1 MFHQISQAQHTL
13 NSISQMVSQMR
24 QSEENNRQILSQLE
38 QKEARA
44 AQQLSQ
50 VQQMCGEC
58 SRLLQNIG
66 GSVQQ
71 GTQTQYQRYQPGFTG
86 GTNYNLGFEAG
97 NSFTGG
103 RDFGPTMNMAQGT
116 LSTQSPLI
124 DRSTMGPE
132 TYQNSL
138 RQFGGTAQG
147 GYTGATGGINVGG
160 GQAYTGTTLST
171 QSPLIDPTTSNP
183 STYQNTVQQF
193 SGQTKGI
200 VGGYASTPNIGSAQ
214 NLAQGTLRTE
224 SPLIDPT
231 TMNPSNYENSLQQ
244 FSGGAM
250 AGTRQTTS
258 VTGGAMTGATGG
270 TMGATMGGT
279 MGGTITGGISMSTPS
294 LPTNETFASVATMGP
309 DTYQASAQ
317 RLGGSAPDLT
327 SIGQQAG
334 ISSTARGYN
343 Q

>member
-1 MFHQISQAQHTL
+1 MFHQINQAQRTL
-13 NSISQMVSQMR
+13 NSISQMVYQMR

-44 AQQLSQ
+44 AQQLRQ
-50 VQQMCGEC
+50 VQQMCDEC
-58 SRLLQNIG
+58 NRLLQNVSG
-66 GSVQQ
+66 NVQQ
-71 GTQTQYQRYQPGFTG
+71 GVQTQYQRYQPGFTG
-86 GTNYNLGFEAG
+86 GTGYSMGFEAG
-97 NSFTGG
+97 TSFAGG

-116 LSTQSPLI
+116 LSTESPLI
-124 DRSTMGPE
+124 DRTTMGAE

-138 RQFGGTAQG
+138 RQFGGTNQAG
-147 GYTGATGGINVGG
+147 FGGISGGMNVGG
-160 GQAYTGTTLST
+160 GQNFAGTTLST

-193 SGQTKGI
+193 SGQTQGI

-224 SPLIDPT
+224 SPLIDPA
-231 TMNPSNYENSLQQ
+231 TMNLSTYESSLRQ
-244 FSGGAM
+244 FGGGA
-250 AGTRQTTS
+250 A
-258 VTGGAMTGATGG
+258 GATGQTSGFTSGAMSG

-279 MGGTITGGISMSTPS
+279 MGGTTTGGISMSTPS

-317 RLGGSAPDLT
+317 RLGGSAPDLR

-334 ISSTARGYN
+334 ISGTARGYN